1 MNELKIIIQELQAIR
16 LVQEDLVKAITQ
28 LSQAMQTKSPK
39 QSGSMGGSKES
50 IEERDAEFKQLCWD
64 LFKDDLSTNTIKDF
78 YTYWSERSSN
88 SKKMRFEMEKV
99 FDINRR
105 MQTWLKN
112 NNKIMP
118 KSNTGASGFNIG
130 N

>member
-1 MNELKIIIQELQAIR
+1 MKELEIIIEELQALR
-16 LVQEDLVKAITQ
+16 KSQEELTRVLIEVMQKPTKTSKQYGEKDLEKA
-28 LSQAMQTKSPK
+28 
-39 QSGSMGGSKES
+39 S
-50 IEERDAEFKQLCWD
+50 IEERDAEFKKQCWYT
-64 LFKDDLSTNTIKDF
+64 FKDQLSTNTIKDF
-78 YTYWSERSSN
+78 YSYWAERSSN

-112 NNKIMP
+112 NNKVMP
-118 KSNTGASGFNIG
+118 SNNTGANGFNIG

>member
-1 MNELKIIIQELQAIR
+1 MQKKSSKSFGEK
-16 LVQEDLVKAITQ
+16 DLA
-28 LSQAMQTKSPK
+28 
-39 QSGSMGGSKES
+39 KES

>member
-1 MNELKIIIQELQAIR
+1 MQKKSSKPFGAK
-16 LVQEDLVKAITQ
+16 DLA
-28 LSQAMQTKSPK
+28 
-39 QSGSMGGSKES
+39 KES

-118 KSNTGASGFNIG
+118 KSNTCASGFNIG

>member
-16 LVQEDLVKAITQ
+16 LVQEDLVKAIYQ
-28 LSQAMQTKSPK
+28 LSQAMQKKSPK

-50 IEERDAEFKQLCWD
+50 IEDRDAEFKQLCWYT
-64 LFKDDLSTNTIKDF
+64 FKDELSTNTIKDF

-118 KSNTGASGFNIG
+118 QKNISASGFNIG

>member
-1 MNELKIIIQELQAIR
+1 
-16 LVQEDLVKAITQ
+16 
-28 LSQAMQTKSPK
+28 MQTKSPK
-39 QSGSMGGSKES
+39 QSGSIIGSKES
-50 IEERDAEFKQLCWD
+50 IEDRDAEFKQLCWYT
-64 LFKDDLSTNTIKDF
+64 FKDELSTNTIKDF

-118 KSNTGASGFNIG
+118 QKNIGASGFNIG

>member
-1 MNELKIIIQELQAIR
+1 MQKKSSKSFGEK
-16 LVQEDLVKAITQ
+16 DLA
-28 LSQAMQTKSPK
+28 
-39 QSGSMGGSKES
+39 KES
-50 IEERDAEFKQLCWD
+50 IEARDAEFKQLCWD

>member
-1 MNELKIIIQELQAIR
+1 
-16 LVQEDLVKAITQ
+16 
-28 LSQAMQTKSPK
+28 MQTK
-39 QSGSMGGSKES
+39 GSKSCGAKDLAKAS
-50 IEERDAEFKQLCWD
+50 IEERDAEFKQLCWHT
-64 LFKDDLSTNTIKDF
+64 FKDDLSTNTIKDF
-78 YTYWSERSSN
+78 YAYWSERSSN

-99 FDINRR
+99 FDIDRR

-118 KSNTGASGFNIG
+118 QKNIGASGFNIG